1 MAIKDKLMDAMAERI
16 KRARVDLAIGWHNPD
31 IMEEIAQLNTA
42 IKLIVNF
49 EKKLLSELDDID

>member
-1 MAIKDKLMDAMAERI
+1 MAIKEKLMDAMAARI

-49 EKKLLSELDDID
+49 ENKLISELDDID